1 MKDKKSS
8 DAMQVIKAMVDSI
21 TMEEA
26 VNLISSIAHDR
37 DIPIL
42 MCHMQDDSG
51 KIKSPMKKANFKD
64 QALQMRFTVFGFP
77 KKVMDRTVEMLMGQ
91 GIEIVNYRVADAE
104 SPTESLESL
113 DTLKKGKG
121 PFSDGKPK
129 GW

>member
-1 MKDKKSS
+1 
-8 DAMQVIKAMVDSI
+8 
-21 TMEEA
+21 
-26 VNLISSIAHDR
+26 
-37 DIPIL
+37 
-42 MCHMQDDSG
+42 
-51 KIKSPMKKANFKD
+51 
-64 QALQMRFTVFGFP
+64 
-77 KKVMDRTVEMLMGQ
+77 MGQ